1 VGRTVE
7 RTVGSRVGR
16 TGRVFHRKYLCP
28 MA

>member
-1 VGRTVE
+1 VGKM
-7 RTVGSRVGR
+7 VGSKVGR